1 MLSTEGRFTFKK
13 ERPIYSTQLSES
25 VGISKVS
32 FLSVDS
38 ERNKCLFP
46 EGVGGGG
53 YFWEFLVWVYRP
65 VLQIL
70 NLFQI
75 KKM

>member
-13 ERPIYSTQLSES
+13 ERPIYSTQFIS

-53 YFWEFLVWVYRP
+53 
-65 VLQIL
+65 VLLGIL
-70 NLFQI
+70 GVGVPPSSPNP
-75 KKM
+75 

>member
-38 ERNKCLFP
+38 ERNKCLLP

-53 YFWEFLVWVYRP
+53 
-65 VLQIL
+65 VLLGIL
-70 NLFQI
+70 GVGVPPSSPNP
-75 KKM
+75 